1 VQLSGQFVAAD
12 AGQTIL
18 KNADSEDDL
27 YFKVT
32 LPDASTATFVA
43 KVAAFNVT
51 VGTDAVLTFTADI
64 LPRDFAW
71 GA

>member
-1 VQLSGQFVAAD
+1 VQLSGQYVAAD
-12 AGQTIL
+12 AGQMIL
-18 KNADSEDDL
+18 KAADPEDDL

-43 KVAAFNVT
+43 KVAAFNLT

>member
-1 VQLSGQFVAAD
+1 MQLSGQYVAAD
-12 AGQTIL
+12 AGQMIL
-18 KNADSEDDL
+18 KAADPEDDL

-32 LPDASTATFVA
+32 LPDTSTATFVA
-43 KVAAFNVT
+43 KVAAFNLT

-71 GA
+71 GV